1 VGPDYRLLA
10 ADKGATLRVVVTAR
24 NSRPRSGTAVSAPT
38 LPVVAAPA
46 VKKAPRRG
54 LRLLSP
60 FPRIVIA
67 GVIVRGSARLTEF
80 TIRGAR
86 GALVRLHCRGR
97 HCPFKNKQLVMR
109 KSRVRVRSLERGWRA
124 GPVLEVT
131 VIKSGF
137 IGKFSRFRF
146 RAGTVPR
153 RQDLCIAPGAK
164 KPRRCPRA

>member
-1 VGPDYRLLA
+1 VGADYRLLA

-38 LPVVAAPA
+38 LTVGAAPA
-46 VKKAPRRG
+46 AKKAPRRG

-67 GVIVRGSARLTEF
+67 GVIARGSAQLTEF
-80 TIRGAR
+80 TVRGPR
-86 GALVRLHCRGR
+86 GALVHVRCRGR
-97 HCPFKNKQLVMR
+97 HCPFKSRRLVTR
-109 KSRVRVRSLERGWRA
+109 KTRVRVRSLERVWPA

-131 VIKSGF
+131 VTKTGF

-146 RAGTVPR
+146 RSGTVPR
-153 RQDLCIAPGAK
+153 RQDLCISPGAK
-164 KPRRCPRA
+164 KPKRCPRA